1 MPMPQPGYP
10 PSTMP
15 YQQPQYPPQY
25 HQTEDNGDSV
35 VDEFHS
41 KDAGAMSFAH
51 YIVNWVSLKFHFVKE
66 CVSSFQIWIILAK
79 VSCYSSSCWFVYVL
93 LLRNILSR
101 SLMLFVYSLRH
112 TRKHKNSSDVDEAT
126 LDALRKS

>member
-1 MPMPQPGYP
+1 MICTAGNNQGASFGWNLESSAPPPMSMPMPQPGYP

-51 YIVNWVSLKFHFVKE
+51 YIVNWVSLKI
-66 CVSSFQIWIILAK
+66 SF
-79 VSCYSSSCWFVYVL
+79 C
-93 LLRNILSR
+93 
-101 SLMLFVYSLRH
+101 
-112 TRKHKNSSDVDEAT
+112 
-126 LDALRKS
+126 